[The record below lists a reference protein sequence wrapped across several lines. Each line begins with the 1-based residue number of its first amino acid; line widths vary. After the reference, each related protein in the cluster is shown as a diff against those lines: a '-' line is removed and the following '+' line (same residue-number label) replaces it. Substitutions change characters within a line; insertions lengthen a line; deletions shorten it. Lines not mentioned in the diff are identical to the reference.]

1 MSASSTNAKLVL
13 IWDSVI
19 ANFDNSNDILEN
31 IFLSFRTLNF
41 GISGNKI
48 QNVVW
53 RVCTMSLPTSV
64 EYIIIYCG
72 NNNLGHNSLLKIAE
86 GLINIACMLKKNY
99 KNLHIFAS

>member
-53 RVCTMSLPTSV
+53 RVCTMSLPTSG

-72 NNNLGHNSLLKIAE
+72 NNNLGHNSPLKIAE
-86 GLINIACMLKKNY
+86 GLINLACMLKK
-99 KNLHIFAS
+99 KL